1 MLLHAVAHVL
11 ELTLA
16 ILMDFC
22 REDWGDLVDLSLP
35 KRGMGRKRRK
45 AVEILSF
52 FRPGRAHYAG
62 STAPHC
68 KIVDR
73 SFRRSLSVAPRLKR
87 KRRSRNGRRR
97 QNSLPPN
104 T

>member
-1 MLLHAVAHVL
+1 MLLHAVSHVL

-35 KRGMGRKRRK
+35 KRGMGRESLK
-45 AVEILSF
+45 AVEILSSVES
-52 FRPGRAHYAG
+52 GRLRSIHC
-62 STAPHC
+62 TAKLWIGAFGAVLPWRTDQ
-68 KIVDR
+68 VQ
-73 SFRRSLSVAPRLKR
+73 
-87 KRRSRNGRRR
+87 RRSRNGRRR